1 MQKNNKYIDLH
12 IHSVNSDG
20 FFSPS
25 ELVSMADNN
34 NTKLISISD
43 HDSINGLKEFQ
54 SNLKGDMIGFSG
66 VEFSSYILKNGKR
79 IKLHILGYGF
89 DENNVEMKKLL
100 QEMKEK
106 RINAHLDL
114 LNMVKEQLLSLPEE
128 SLSKVDMERYC
139 WFDREFIKCLEQEN
153 YSFEQVDY
161 YKHFFKINRFSYGT
175 DYEIDVNR
183 VIDSIHS
190 ANGFAVLAHPMAY
203 KLDREDITNII
214 LKLVDYGIDGIE
226 VYQSDCNFEDS
237 VYLNNLADKC
247 NLLKSVGSDFHRDFN
262 SDGRVIGKGINNNL
276 CIEETTL
283 TNKLLSLKKYYTRR

>member
-1 MQKNNKYIDLH
+1 MQKSNKYIDLH
-12 IHSVNSDG
+12 IHSINSDG

-25 ELVSMADNN
+25 ELISMADNN
-34 NTKLISISD
+34 DTKLISISD

-54 SNLKGDMIGFSG
+54 NSLKEDMIGFSG
-66 VEFSSYILKNGKR
+66 VEFSSYILKNGKK

-89 DENNVEMKKLL
+89 DENNIEMKKLL

-106 RINAHLDL
+106 RIKAHLDL
-114 LNMVKEQLLSLPEE
+114 LNMVKEQLLNLPEK
-128 SLSKVDMERYC
+128 SLSKIDMERYC

-153 YSFEQVDY
+153 YPFEQIDY
-161 YKHFFKINRFSYGT
+161 YKHFFKINRFSYGN
-175 DYEIDVNR
+175 DYEIDAKR

-190 ANGFAVLAHPMAY
+190 ANGFAILAHPMDY
-203 KLDREDITNII
+203 KLNREDITNII
-214 LKLVDYGIDGIE
+214 LKLVEYGIDGIE

-262 SDGRVIGKGINNNL
+262 SDGRIIGKGINNNL

>member
-1 MQKNNKYIDLH
+1 MQKSNKYIDLH
-12 IHSVNSDG
+12 IHSINSDG

-25 ELVSMADNN
+25 ELISMADNN
-34 NTKLISISD
+34 DTKLISISD

-54 SNLKGDMIGFSG
+54 SSLKKDMIGFSG
-66 VEFSSYILKNGKR
+66 VEFSSYILKNGKK

-89 DENNVEMKKLL
+89 DENNIEMKKLL

-106 RINAHLDL
+106 RIKAHLDL
-114 LNMVKEQLLSLPEE
+114 LNMVKEQLLNLPEK
-128 SLSKVDMERYC
+128 SLSKIDMERYC

-153 YSFEQVDY
+153 YPFEQIDY
-161 YKHFFKINRFSYGT
+161 YKHFFRINRFSYGN
-175 DYEIDVNR
+175 DYEIDAKR

-190 ANGFAVLAHPMAY
+190 ANGFAILAHPMDY
-203 KLDREDITNII
+203 KLSREDITNII
-214 LKLVDYGIDGIE
+214 LKLVEYGIDGIE

-262 SDGRVIGKGINNNL
+262 SDGRIIGKGINNNL

>member
-1 MQKNNKYIDLH
+1 MQKSNKYIDLH
-12 IHSVNSDG
+12 IHSINSDG

-25 ELVSMADNN
+25 ELISMADNN
-34 NTKLISISD
+34 DTKLISISD

-54 SNLKGDMIGFSG
+54 SSLKKDMIGFSG
-66 VEFSSYILKNGKR
+66 VEFSSYILKNGKK

-89 DENNVEMKKLL
+89 DENNIEMKKLL

-106 RINAHLDL
+106 RIKAHLDL
-114 LNMVKEQLLSLPEE
+114 LNMVKEQLLNLPEK
-128 SLSKVDMERYC
+128 SLSKIDMERYC

-153 YSFEQVDY
+153 YPFEQIDY
-161 YKHFFKINRFSYGT
+161 YKHFFKINRFSYGN
-175 DYEIDVNR
+175 DYEIDAKR

-190 ANGFAVLAHPMAY
+190 ANGFAILAHPMDY
-203 KLDREDITNII
+203 KLSREDITNII
-214 LKLVDYGIDGIE
+214 LKLVEYGIDGIE

-262 SDGRVIGKGINNNL
+262 SDGRIIGKGINNNL

-283 TNKLLSLKKYYTRR
+283 TNKLLSLKKYYTGR

>member
-1 MQKNNKYIDLH
+1 MQKSNKYIDLH
-12 IHSVNSDG
+12 IHSINSDG

-25 ELVSMADNN
+25 ELISMADNN
-34 NTKLISISD
+34 DTKLISISD

-54 SNLKGDMIGFSG
+54 SSLKKDMIGFSG
-66 VEFSSYILKNGKR
+66 VEFSSYILKNGKK

-89 DENNVEMKKLL
+89 DENNIEMKKLL

-106 RINAHLDL
+106 RIKAHLDL
-114 LNMVKEQLLSLPEE
+114 LNMVKEQLLNLPEK
-128 SLSKVDMERYC
+128 SLSKIDMERYC

-153 YSFEQVDY
+153 YPFEQIDY
-161 YKHFFKINRFSYGT
+161 YKHFFKINRFSYGN
-175 DYEIDVNR
+175 DYEIDAKR

-190 ANGFAVLAHPMAY
+190 ANGFAILAHPMDY
-203 KLDREDITNII
+203 KLSREDITNII
-214 LKLVDYGIDGIE
+214 LKLVEYGIDGIE

-262 SDGRVIGKGINNNL
+262 SDGRIIGKGINNNL

>member
-1 MQKNNKYIDLH
+1 MQKSNKYIDLH
-12 IHSVNSDG
+12 IHSINSDG

-25 ELVSMADNN
+25 ELISMADNN
-34 NTKLISISD
+34 DTKLISISD

-54 SNLKGDMIGFSG
+54 SSLKKDMIGFSG
-66 VEFSSYILKNGKR
+66 VEFSSYILKNGKK

-89 DENNVEMKKLL
+89 DENNIEMKKLL

-106 RINAHLDL
+106 RIKAHLDL
-114 LNMVKEQLLSLPEE
+114 LNMVKEQLLNLPEK
-128 SLSKVDMERYC
+128 SLSKIDMERYC

-153 YSFEQVDY
+153 YPFEQIDY
-161 YKHFFKINRFSYGT
+161 YKHFFKINRFSYGN
-175 DYEIDVNR
+175 DYEIDAKR

-190 ANGFAVLAHPMAY
+190 ANGFAILAHPMDY
-203 KLDREDITNII
+203 KLNREDITNII
-214 LKLVDYGIDGIE
+214 LKLVEYGIDGIE

-262 SDGRVIGKGINNNL
+262 SDGRIIGKGINNNL